1 MYFKGGRLRR
11 VYCQRYFLHSDRLLL
26 PHRQRRAAACSRI
39 VFCFRPHNF
48 YKRKKTTFLL
58 RSKYFVSSFQIPTG
72 DIKLSILPE
81 KRHPDASFPVKDA
94 WAHFWR
100 NNTSWLYISLFM
112 FQLSCSCCIFLLVQ
126 APLSVSSFC
135 PAETCSR
142 IEWKLLRLGFSFVI
156 FFLHR
161 NNNSWQSGDSAVTNI
176 TISSRCWL
184 RLHFRKLSQTSS
196 LFLTLSEYR
205 YLCLFS

>member
-81 KRHPDASFPVKDA
+81 KRHPDASFHVKDNSVSTFLKKQHQLTL
-94 WAHFWR
+94 HFSLHVS
-100 NNTSWLYISLFM
+100 TILLVLYFFTRPGSSLC
-112 FQLSCSCCIFLLVQ
+112 LIFL
-126 APLSVSSFC
+126 P
-135 PAETCSR
+135 SR
-142 IEWKLLRLGFSFVI
+142 DMFS
-156 FFLHR
+156 H
-161 NNNSWQSGDSAVTNI
+161 
-176 TISSRCWL
+176 
-184 RLHFRKLSQTSS
+184 
-196 LFLTLSEYR
+196 
-205 YLCLFS
+205 